1 MFYDILFSELF
12 TFLFQESYCIKFS
25 RVFLVDFKTV
35 IYHWLLKA
43 YLAGVACTICE
54 LIAIIDE
61 IKGQIS
67 MFTSTN
73 KMIHK
78 TDISINWISKNM
90 LLDLFFIIK
99 LVFKKENLKKIS
111 KQENAVTVMTNIIH
125 MIISLILHWF
135 YTRSKKNHY
144 QYFIQQLLGFICK
157 YTKRVIVLQVIKIL
171 EIYIKYM

>member
-1 MFYDILFSELF
+1 M
-12 TFLFQESYCIKFS
+12 
-25 RVFLVDFKTV
+25 DFKTV

-61 IKGQIS
+61 IKEQIP

-73 KMIHK
+73 KMIHE

-90 LLDLFFIIK
+90 LIDLSLSSRWFWK
-99 LVFKKENLKKIS
+99 KKIS
-111 KQENAVTVMTNIIH
+111 KQDNAVTVMTNIVH

-135 YTRSKKNHY
+135 HTRSKKNHY
-144 QYFIQQLLGFICK
+144 QYFIQRLLGFICK
-157 YTKRVIVLQVIKIL
+157 YTRRIIVRQVIKYWKYISNTCNIL
-171 EIYIKYM
+171 HTPYM

>member
-1 MFYDILFSELF
+1 MYDILFSELF
-12 TFLFQESYCIKFS
+12 TFLFQESCCIKFS

-61 IKGQIS
+61 INEQIP

-73 KMIHK
+73 KMIHE

-90 LLDLFFIIK
+90 LLDLFLSSSWFSKQTKK
-99 LVFKKENLKKIS
+99 LS
-111 KQENAVTVMTNIIH
+111 KQENAVTVMTNIVH
-125 MIISLILHWF
+125 MIISLIFHWF

-144 QYFIQQLLGFICK
+144 QHFIQRLRGFICK
-157 YTKRVIVLQVIKIL
+157 YTERVIVLQAVKIL